1 MRRLLSVACLAA
13 LAAGTLAP
21 LSSRAEVYDFS
32 PFTGLIVGVPVS
44 YDVKDR
50 EIAAGLD
57 ANFIAYF
64 FNAGASFRHWSN
76 PVEGWEKDKTI
87 RNELTGYVGIGA
99 VNLFQ
104 LQAGLSATGASLR
117 LRSDIVLF
125 GDEHTRS
132 SRGLPGLLSSERS
145 RWGPVRQGVV
155 VSPFL
160 EVSPWHSG
168 REYVFGAGLGVI
180 F

>member
-1 MRRLLSVACLAA
+1 MRRFLTVACLAV
-13 LAAGTLAP
+13 LAAGALAP
-21 LSSRAEVYDFS
+21 PYARAELYDFS
-32 PFTGLIVGVPVS
+32 PLAGFVVGVPVAYEQRS
-44 YDVKDR
+44 GEV
-50 EIAAGLD
+50 AAGID

-64 FNAGASFRHWSN
+64 FNAGVSLRHWSK
-76 PVEGWEKDKTI
+76 PVAGWERGETI
-87 RNELTGYVGIGA
+87 RNEFTGYMGIGA

-125 GDEHTRS
+125 GDEHTKSFR
-132 SRGLPGLLSSERS
+132 RLPGLLSSDRS
-145 RWGPVRQGVV
+145 RWGPVRQGIV

-160 EVSPWHSG
+160 EFSPWHSG
-168 REYVFGAGLGVI
+168 REYVFGAGLGVM